1 MLNREEV
8 TQGPVPVSERRREP
22 RVERPAPV
30 KVCMEHADGRTEF
43 QAVLVNTSST
53 GLAIR
58 HWRKELSVGQNIRI
72 TGDLLGDLA
81 ARVMWNWTVGPL
93 VISGLQKL
101 EKSSILLVDRCSPAG
116 AMTNSAGLAK
126 LRSWLWAALTGLLIV
141 VTWYV
146 GTRS

>member
-1 MLNREEV
+1 MLNRDEV
-8 TQGPVPVSERRREP
+8 EQDIAQVQERRREA

-30 KVCMEHADGRTEF
+30 RVCMEHGDDRTEF

-58 HWRKELSVGQNIRI
+58 HWRKELSVGQQIQV
-72 TGDLLGDLA
+72 TGDFFGDIV

-93 VISGLQKL
+93 VISGLQRL
-101 EKSSILLVDRCSPAG
+101 EKSSISLVDRCRTNLNTTAG
-116 AMTNSAGLAK
+116 RAK
-126 LRSWLWAALTGLLIV
+126 SRSWLWAALTGLLIV

-146 GTRS
+146 RSRS

>member
-1 MLNREEV
+1 MLNHEEV
-8 TQGPVPVSERRREP
+8 EQGVAQVRERRREA

-30 KVCMEHADGRTEF
+30 QVCMEHGDGKTEF

-58 HWRKELSVGQNIRI
+58 HWRKELSVGQQICV
-72 TGDLLGDLA
+72 TGDLLGEIA

-93 VISGLQKL
+93 VISGLKKL
-101 EKSSILLVDRCSPAG
+101 EKSSIALVDRCR
-116 AMTNSAGLAK
+116 SANATK
-126 LRSWLWAALTGLLIV
+126 RDAAVKSRSWLWAALTGLLIV

-146 GTRS
+146 GSRI

>member
-8 TQGPVPVSERRREP
+8 TQDPVPVSERRRQP

-30 KVCMEHADGRTEF
+30 KVCMEHADGRAEF

-58 HWRKELSVGQNIRI
+58 HWRKELSVGQNIRV
-72 TGDLLGDLA
+72 TGDLLGDIV
-81 ARVMWNWTVGPL
+81 ARVVWNWTVGPL

-101 EKSSILLVDRCSPAG
+101 ENRSILLVDRCSPAG
-116 AMTNSAGLAK
+116 LTTHSAPAK
-126 LRSWLWAALTGLLIV
+126 SRSWLWAALTGLLIV
-141 VTWYV
+141 VIWFV
-146 GTRS
+146 GSRS

>member
-1 MLNREEV
+1 MLNHEEA
-8 TQGPVPVSERRREP
+8 TQGVSERRREP

-30 KVCMEHADGRTEF
+30 KVCMEYADGKTEF

-58 HWRKELSVGQNIRI
+58 HWRKELSVGQQICV
-72 TGDLLGDLA
+72 TGDLLGEII

-101 EKSSILLVDRCSPAG
+101 EKSSISLVEHCRTAPGKS
-116 AMTNSAGLAK
+116 
-126 LRSWLWAALTGLLIV
+126 RSWLWAALTGLLIV

-146 GTRS
+146 SRS

>member
-8 TQGPVPVSERRREP
+8 AQSTEPGSERRREP
-22 RVERPAPV
+22 RIERPAPV
-30 KVCMEHADGRTEF
+30 KVCMERADGKAEF
-43 QAVLVNTSST
+43 QAVLVNTSTT

-58 HWRKELSVGQNIRI
+58 HWRKELSVGQQICV
-72 TGDLLGDLA
+72 TGDLLGEIV

-101 EKSSILLVDRCSPAG
+101 EKSSMALVEHCRASATNAAAPAR
-116 AMTNSAGLAK
+116 S
-126 LRSWLWAALTGLLIV
+126 RSWLWAALTGLLIV

-146 GTRS
+146 SRS

>member
-1 MLNREEV
+1 MLNREEA
-8 TQGPVPVSERRREP
+8 TQSSTQASERRRAP
-22 RVERPAPV
+22 RIERPAPV
-30 KVCMEHADGRTEF
+30 KVCMDHADGKTEF

-58 HWRKELSVGQNIRI
+58 HWRKELSVGQQICV
-72 TGDLLGDLA
+72 TGDLLGDIV

-101 EKSSILLVDRCSPAG
+101 EKSSISLVEHCRA
-116 AMTNSAGLAK
+116 SASNAIAPGK
-126 LRSWLWAALTGLLIV
+126 SRSWLWAALTGLLIV

-146 GTRS
+146 SRS

>member
-1 MLNREEV
+1 MREEV
-8 TQGPVPVSERRREP
+8 TQSTALASERRREP
-22 RVERPAPV
+22 RIERPAPV
-30 KVCMEHADGRTEF
+30 KVCLERENGKAEF
-43 QAVLVNTSST
+43 QAVLVNTSTT

-58 HWRKELSVGQNIRI
+58 HWRKELSVGQQICV
-72 TGDLLGDLA
+72 TGDLLGEIV

-101 EKSSILLVDRCSPAG
+101 EKSSIALVEHCRCG
-116 AMTNSAGLAK
+116 ASSAAVPGK
-126 LRSWLWAALTGLLIV
+126 SRSWLWAALTGLLIV